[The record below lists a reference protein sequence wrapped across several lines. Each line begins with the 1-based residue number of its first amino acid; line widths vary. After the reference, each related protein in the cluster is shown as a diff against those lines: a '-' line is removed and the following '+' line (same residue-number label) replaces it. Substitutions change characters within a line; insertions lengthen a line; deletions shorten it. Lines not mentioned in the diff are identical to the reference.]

1 VCCISWASTWR
12 PNADLLCLADR
23 GAAAQSRGSPAY
35 YHHPVTTNYPVTTT
49 IPLPMTRYILT
60 RLQHLFWVLFAV
72 SVLVFLL
79 IYLSGD
85 PVRLLAPMDAS
96 PADVERIRALYG
108 LDQPLIVQYWNFL
121 LKALQGDLG
130 DSFRYDQPAL
140 KMVMDKLPATLRLA
154 LFSLALTILIGIPLG
169 LWAGSH
175 PNGVVD
181 WIVSLI
187 TFVGISIPSFWLG
200 IILILVFADKLR
212 WLPSSGDASWRHMLM
227 PGITLSI
234 YSIGLLSRLVRATL
248 IDIMQRDYIR
258 TARAK
263 GLTEQL
269 VLYRHALRNTMIPTV
284 TVLGLQLGGL
294 LGGSV
299 VVESVFAWPG
309 VGWLML
315 QGIQNRDLPLVRA
328 VVLVIGLGF
337 VLINLT
343 VDILYSRLDPRI
355 HHEQTA

>member
-1 VCCISWASTWR
+1 MS
-12 PNADLLCLADR
+12 NYLL
-23 GAAAQSRGSPAY
+23 
-35 YHHPVTTNYPVTTT
+35 H
-49 IPLPMTRYILT
+49 
-60 RLQHLFWVLFAV
+60 RLQHLFWVLLTV
-72 SVLVFLL
+72 SILVFLL

-85 PVRLLAPMDAS
+85 PVRLLAPLDAK
-96 PADVERIRALYG
+96 PEDVERIRVLYG
-108 LDQPLIVQYWNFL
+108 LDQPLIVQYWNFVIN
-121 LKALQGDLG
+121 ALQGDMG

-140 KMVMDKLPATLRLA
+140 NMVMDKLPATIRLA
-154 LFSLALTILIGIPLG
+154 LFSLTLTIVIGIPLG
-169 LWAGSH
+169 LWAGSR

-181 WIVSLI
+181 WVVSIL
-187 TFVGISIPSFWLG
+187 TFIGISIPSFWLG
-200 IILILVFADKLR
+200 IMLILLFADKLR
-212 WLPSSGDASWRHMLM
+212 WLPSSGDATWRHILM

-234 YSIGLLSRLVRATL
+234 YSIGLVSRLVRSTL
-248 IDIMQRDYIR
+248 IEVMQRDYIR

-263 GLTEQL
+263 GLREQI

-284 TVLGLQLGGL
+284 TVLGLQLGAL

-337 VLINLT
+337 VLINLV

-355 HHEQTA
+355 RYDEAQS

>member
-1 VCCISWASTWR
+1 MS
-12 PNADLLCLADR
+12 NYLLR
-23 GAAAQSRGSPAY
+23 
-35 YHHPVTTNYPVTTT
+35 
-49 IPLPMTRYILT
+49 
-60 RLQHLFWVLFAV
+60 RLQHLFWVLLTV
-72 SVLVFLL
+72 SILVFLL

-85 PVRLLAPMDAS
+85 PVRLLAPLDAK
-96 PADVERIRALYG
+96 PEDVERIRVLYG
-108 LDQPLIVQYWNFL
+108 LDKPLIVQYWNFVIN
-121 LKALQGDLG
+121 ALQGDMG

-140 KMVMDKLPATLRLA
+140 DMVMDKLPATIRLA
-154 LFSLALTILIGIPLG
+154 LFSLTLTIVIGIPLG
-169 LWAGSH
+169 LWAGSR

-181 WIVSLI
+181 WVVSIL
-187 TFVGISIPSFWLG
+187 TFIGISIPSFWLG
-200 IILILVFADKLR
+200 IMLILLFADKLR
-212 WLPSSGDASWRHMLM
+212 WLPSSGDATWRHMLM

-234 YSIGLLSRLVRATL
+234 YSIGLVSRLVRSTL
-248 IDIMQRDYIR
+248 IDVMQRDYIR

-263 GLTEQL
+263 GLREQI

-284 TVLGLQLGGL
+284 TVLGLQLGAL

-337 VLINLT
+337 VLINLV

-355 HHEQTA
+355 RYDEAQS